1 MMKAEIYQ
9 QLLCERNETIAFNMG
24 LHTALYV
31 LEEAEKLSPE
41 GRKYL
46 LESLKQQIADSEAEY
61 TPYLLR
67 CIP

>member
-1 MMKAEIYQ
+1 MREEIYLR
-9 QLLCERNETIAFNMG
+9 LLRERNETIAFNLG
-24 LHTALYV
+24 LHTAIQV
-31 LEEAEKLSPE
+31 LEAVENLSPE